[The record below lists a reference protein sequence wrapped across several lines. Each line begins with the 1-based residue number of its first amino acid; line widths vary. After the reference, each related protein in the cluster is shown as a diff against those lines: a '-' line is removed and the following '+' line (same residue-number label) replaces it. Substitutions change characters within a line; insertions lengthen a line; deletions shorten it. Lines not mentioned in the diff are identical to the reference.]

1 MKGTYLGEFE
11 EIVLLVVASLYKEA
25 YGVAVKKTIHEQ
37 IGRKVTLSTVH
48 ASLHR
53 LEKKGFLRS
62 QFGEATKVRGG
73 KRKKYFTLTAAGTEA
88 LEHARMIRNKLWDTI
103 PPAALS
109 KLQASAYI
117 LKPVS

>member
-11 EIVLLVVASLYKEA
+11 ELVLLTVASLYKEA
-25 YGVAVKKTIHEQ
+25 YGVGIKKSLHEQ
-37 IGRKVTLSTVH
+37 VGRKVTLSTVH
-48 ASLHR
+48 AALHR

-88 LEHARMIRNKLWDTI
+88 LQTARIVRNKLWDSI

-109 KLQASAYI
+109 
-117 LKPVS
+117 